1 MVQSVKAT
9 YRNGVLEPL
18 EELDLEDGESVVVTI
33 SGRRITE
40 RDLETMRSSF
50 GSWRGRVDAEKLI
63 REIYEARIQGSAHKF
78 DDLSHSRLLDQG

>member
-18 EELDLEDGESVVVTI
+18 EELDLEDGDAVVVTI

-40 RDLETMRSSF
+40 GDLAAMRSSF
-50 GSWRGRVDAEKLI
+50 GARRGKVDAEKLI
-63 REIYEARIQGSAHKF
+63 REIYEGRGRFVS
-78 DDLSHSRLLDQG
+78 